1 MKNLKIYTD
10 GGSRGNP
17 GPAAF
22 GVTIIDKNKK
32 PIYEKGGFIGR
43 RTNNQAEYEGLIH
56 ALDWLAKNG
65 QGVKTVELFLDSK
78 LVVNQMKGLF
88 KVKAPKM
95 RPLWTKAKQIEQ
107 SLNLAITYSHI
118 PRELNTRADEL
129 LNKALDL
136 LKSS

>member
-22 GVTIIDKNKK
+22 GVTIIDKNKN

-43 RTNNQAEYEGLIH
+43 KTNNQAEYEGLIH

-65 QGVKTVELFLDSK
+65 QGVKTVEFFLDSK